1 MSRWLLVLYWYS
13 NYLHRVYYVYFR
25 PTVISRIHLDPSCL
39 LKCNEMGCKT
49 ANAYLVPTYT
59 FVSLLILIG
68 LYYLLSGNGHLF
80 DIGWVLSET
89 SPYLWACVG
98 VGLSVSLS
106 VVGAAWGMYI
116 TGSSILGAAVKAPR
130 IRTKNLVSVIFCEAV
145 AIYGII
151 MAIVLSSL
159 INPFDP
165 SKATPDVIR
174 NFHRAGY
181 SIFAAGLT
189 VGFCNLVCG
198 VCVGVVGSGAALAD
212 AVNANLFVKIL
223 IVEIFGSI
231 IGLFGVIISI
241 MQVARAK
248 MGA

>member
-1 MSRWLLVLYWYS
+1 MITSSLNGSIKKFVLAY
-13 NYLHRVYYVYFR
+13 
-25 PTVISRIHLDPSCL
+25 
-39 LKCNEMGCKT
+39 NEKM
-49 ANAYLVPTYT
+49 LFP
-59 FVSLLILIG
+59 G

-98 VGLSVSLS
+98 VGLAVSLS

-159 INPFDP
+159 ILVT
-165 SKATPDVIR
+165 TPQMIR

-181 SIFAAGLT
+181 SIFAGGLT
-189 VGFCNLVCG
+189 VGFCNLICG

-241 MQVARAK
+241 MQVSS
-248 MGA
+248 